1 MNKEINIGIIGL
13 GYVGSAIKNFFA
25 NKECNIYTFD
35 TNSDKA
41 SSAHSVKNLLA
52 NNLDFVFLCLPTP
65 MKKDGS
71 CSIKIVDETLED
83 INNLNYRGVVILKS
97 TMPPKTTENFQ
108 KSYNELRIIFNPE
121 FLTEANFLDDFK
133 NQDYIVLGGNKKD
146 CILVEDMYNKFF
158 TSSKIVISSSKEA
171 EMLKYYLNCFLA
183 VKVSFA
189 NEIYQ
194 LCSKLNI
201 SYENL
206 IKMVKLDSRIGK
218 THLDVP
224 GPDGS
229 FGFGGSCFAK
239 DISALL
245 SLFEE
250 NDIISMVIKSSW
262 ERNLTID
269 RVEKDWEKLKGRSVL

>member
-25 NKECNIYTFD
+25 NKECNIYTLD

-183 VKVSFA
+183 VKVS
-189 NEIYQ
+189 
-194 LCSKLNI
+194 
-201 SYENL
+201 
-206 IKMVKLDSRIGK
+206 
-218 THLDVP
+218 
-224 GPDGS
+224 
-229 FGFGGSCFAK
+229 
-239 DISALL
+239 
-245 SLFEE
+245 
-250 NDIISMVIKSSW
+250 
-262 ERNLTID
+262 
-269 RVEKDWEKLKGRSVL
+269 

>member
-52 NNLDFVFLCLPTP
+52 NNLDFIFLCLPTP

-158 TSSKIVISSSKEA
+158 TNSKIVISSSKEA

-229 FGFGGSCFAK
+229 FGFGGSCFPK

>member
-1 MNKEINIGIIGL
+1 M
-13 GYVGSAIKNFFA
+13 
-25 NKECNIYTFD
+25 
-35 TNSDKA
+35 
-41 SSAHSVKNLLA
+41 
-52 NNLDFVFLCLPTP
+52 
-65 MKKDGS
+65 
-71 CSIKIVDETLED
+71 
-83 INNLNYRGVVILKS
+83 
-97 TMPPKTTENFQ
+97 
-108 KSYNELRIIFNPE
+108 
-121 FLTEANFLDDFK
+121 TEANFLDDFK

-229 FGFGGSCFAK
+229 FGFGGSCFPK

>member
-1 MNKEINIGIIGL
+1 MGKKINIGIIGL
-13 GYVGSAIKNFFA
+13 GYVGSAIKNFFI

-35 TNSDKA
+35 INSDKA
-41 SSAHSVKNLLA
+41 SSAHSLNNLLE

-71 CSIKIVDETLED
+71 CSIKIVQDTLKD
-83 INNLNYRGVVILKS
+83 INTLNYRGIVILKS

-108 KSYNELRIIFNPE
+108 NTYNKLKIIFNPE

-133 NQDYIVLGGNKKD
+133 NQEYIILGGHKKD
-146 CILVEDMYNKFF
+146 CALVEDMYREFF
-158 TSSKIVISSSKEA
+158 PSSKIVISSSNEA

-194 LCSKLNI
+194 LCDKLDI

-206 IKMVKLDSRIGK
+206 IEMVKLDSRIGK

-224 GPDGS
+224 GPDGL
-229 FGFGGSCFAK
+229 FGFGGSCFPK

-245 SLFEE
+245 SFFEE